1 MTRLWVRLIIFIST
15 STGVIPENVVNQPHL
30 SVTAGLGGS
39 VSLECFIFTE
49 ETLINWVWFKQV
61 LGHPPR
67 YFLTSFGKSDK
78 ATFYSEFEDTT
89 RFTMKKMYSQFT
101 LTISQVQLSDVATY
115 YCGFQSYTDVQFGN
129 GTTLLLTGSESR
141 NSVCEASCVSQHS
154 GEQLCLHCVSAGAP
168 CSTSRRILGSAN
180 TTHTAAVF
188 HDQLFQRVTV
198 ALGVLSA
205 VLLSAL
211 TVLLCRKTYSGHCQ
225 VCKGVNSENTLQ
237 TNHHMNSE
245 QGKDT
250 LHYTG
255 LKFSQSRNIPREKT
269 RGRQERTAEMLQC
282 VYSVARH

>member
-15 STGVIPENVVNQPHL
+15 STGVIPQNVVHQPHL

-49 ETLINWVWFKQV
+49 ELINWVWFKQV

-78 ATFYSEFEDTT
+78 ATFYNEFDNTT

-101 LTISQVQLSDVATY
+101 LKISQVQLSDVATY
-115 YCGFQSYTDVQFGN
+115 YCGVQSYTDVQFGN

-211 TVLLCRKTYSGHCQ
+211 TVLLCRKTYSGHCP